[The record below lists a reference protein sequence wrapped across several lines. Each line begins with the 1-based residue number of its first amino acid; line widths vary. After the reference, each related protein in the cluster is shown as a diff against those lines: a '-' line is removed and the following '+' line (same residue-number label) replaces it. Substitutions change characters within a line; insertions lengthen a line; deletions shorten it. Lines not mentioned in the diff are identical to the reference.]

1 MPSLQGVTA
10 ALQHCRALLTCRWT
24 HCGSTPGR
32 ARGRAAPR
40 PPPGWAGCPQTPPGC
55 PPPWPG
61 RGRGQ
66 GGVAITTNLVNE
78 AGHVQQ
84 HGGAVRDLEVV
95 VLEPL
100 RVLAHLV
107 AVVPHEHDHRALRQ
121 TVVLHRVQHAPH
133 LVADRGSIHRDVCC
147 LTCASMKLTAA

>member
-1 MPSLQGVTA
+1 MA
-10 ALQHCRALLTCRWT
+10 
-24 HCGSTPGR
+24 
-32 ARGRAAPR
+32 
-40 PPPGWAGCPQTPPGC
+40 WA
-55 PPPWPG
+55 
-61 RGRGQ
+61 GRGQ
-66 GGVAITTNLVNE
+66 GGVAITTNLVNS